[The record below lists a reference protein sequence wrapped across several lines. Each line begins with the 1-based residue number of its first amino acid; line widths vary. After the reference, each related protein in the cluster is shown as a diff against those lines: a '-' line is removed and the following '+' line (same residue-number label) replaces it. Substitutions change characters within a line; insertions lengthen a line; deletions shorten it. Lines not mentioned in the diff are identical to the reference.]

1 MDDMSGYELNDQ
13 DIETVLKNLRVLQ
26 PDATREDAIN
36 LLLETKMKVREM
48 TPEEQLE
55 ELNKLKNQESD

>member
-26 PDATREDAIN
+26 PDATREDTIN

>member
-13 DIETVLKNLRVLQ
+13 DIETVLKNLRALQ

-36 LLLETKMKVREM
+36 LLLETKMKVRDM

-55 ELNKLKNQESD
+55 ALNNLKNSESD